1 MSNRKVELADGQATT
16 LVEDADKTAVLP
28 SSMAVATERPAADD
42 TTVERPALRD
52 APARRPPERDS
63 AARPPSGASAVG
75 ASVRPPSREVASRPA
90 PAAAGQVLQADATT
104 QVGDAV
110 APVAGASG
118 GNLRLHHQLQTQ
130 LKELHLQS
138 EAMAPEW
145 RGLLR
150 AVSAHYT
157 AIDDERRGIVQS
169 MRLMADEARALANEA
184 HEQSSEHLQAILD
197 HIKDVVITV
206 NEEGVI
212 QTFNPTGER
221 VFGHAQA
228 ELVGQR
234 IDLLIPGIAAHERVK
249 QALQRLAANTGDT
262 QQDLAGRESLGKR
275 KNGEFFPAEIAVSRA
290 RVARRE
296 VFVLCLRDITER
308 RESEQAIRESEAR
321 YRLLV
326 NHAPE
331 AIVVYDVD
339 GGRYVDA
346 NENAEKYFALERAQ
360 LLQVNPLELSPPSQP
375 DGVRSAERAREYIQ
389 RALDGEQLV
398 HEWLY
403 RDSAGKE
410 IISEVRLVR
419 LPSGGRRLLRAS
431 IADISERKR
440 AERVA

>member
-28 SSMAVATERPAADD
+28 SSMAVSGAERPAADD

-52 APARRPPERDS
+52 LAVRRPARE
-63 AARPPSGASAVG
+63 
-75 ASVRPPSREVASRPA
+75 PA
-90 PAAAGQVLQADATT
+90 PILQADATT
-104 QVGDAV
+104 QVGGAV
-110 APVAGASG
+110 APVAAASG

-130 LKELHLQS
+130 LKELHLQG
-138 EAMAPEW
+138 EAIAPEW
-145 RGLLR
+145 RQLLR

-169 MRLMADEARALANEA
+169 MRLMADEARALATEA
-184 HEQSSEHLQAILD
+184 HEQSSEHLQVILD

-221 VFGHAQA
+221 VFGHAEA

-234 IDLLIPGIAAHERVK
+234 IELLIPGIAAHERVK
-249 QALQRLAANTGDT
+249 QALQRLAASTGDT
-262 QQDLAGRESLGKR
+262 QQDLASRESLGKR

-308 RESEQAIRESEAR
+308 RESEQAMRESEAR

-346 NENAEKYFALERAQ
+346 NENAEQYFALERAQ
-360 LLQVNPLELSPPSQP
+360 LLQVDPLELSPPRQP
-375 DGVRSAERAREYIQ
+375 DGTRSAERAREYIQ

-403 RDSAGKE
+403 RDSAGKQ
-410 IISEVRLVR
+410 IISRSAPREAARAAAVACSGPASRTS
-419 LPSGGRRLLRAS
+419 PSANELSASPLRNGKS
-431 IADISERKR
+431 SSN
-440 AERVA
+440 